1 MKDTDRRSPLALA
14 LYQLLASN
22 RSGLFSVY
30 LGLFLISRGAT
41 VAQALAIFSAA
52 YVVASLTGPAAGRWS
67 DRVGKRRPFLLFAE
81 AASLPFFVVIPWIPS
96 FWLDGAVFV
105 VAETL
110 LAVGSPA
117 LTASVADI
125 TRRGERGWG
134 YGYHAASG
142 AVGTMVGILI
152 AGVVVG
158 VFGLEA
164 LCYLVGVL
172 MCGTIVLVAFLF
184 QEGHIEPAPPR
195 RPLKEMK
202 GIAVFSFA
210 ASVRTLGTGAVAAF
224 YAIYASAL
232 GASNFEVSL
241 VAFAG
246 FATSAA
252 VSVPLGRRVDR
263 IGEIRGLLFGTA
275 IAAAGLLL
283 FLVAG
288 TWPELLPARVVYQIG
303 FAFMSP
309 AMLSWVVHQAPSGRR
324 AEYLGFFSLIN
335 STMWSCGPFLGGVV
349 FSATD
354 AAGVFVF
361 AIVMT
366 CVSLSLLY
374 GLYARTL
381 AERPAAEAA
390 PEDTL

>member
-1 MKDTDRRSPLALA
+1 MVRDTDRRSLLALA

-30 LGLFLISRGAT
+30 LVLFLVGRGAS
-41 VAQALAIFSAA
+41 VPQALAIFSAA

-81 AASLPFFVVIPWIPS
+81 AASLPFFVVIPWIGS
-96 FWLDGAVFV
+96 FWVAGLVFV

-117 LTASVADI
+117 LNASVADI

-134 YGYHAASG
+134 YGFLAASG
-142 AVGTMVGILI
+142 AMGTMVGILI
-152 AGVVVG
+152 AGAVVG

-164 LCYLVGVL
+164 LFYLVGVL
-172 MCGTIVLVAFLF
+172 MCGTIVLVVFLF

-195 RPLKEMK
+195 RPLREMK
-202 GIAVFSFA
+202 DIAVFSVA

-224 YAIYASAL
+224 YAYYAHVL
-232 GASNFEVSL
+232 GANDFEVSL

-252 VSVPLGRRVDR
+252 VSLPLGRRVDR
-263 IGEIRGLLFGTA
+263 IGEIRGLLYGTA

-283 FLVAG
+283 FLIAG
-288 TWPELLPARVVYQIG
+288 TWPELVPARVVYQVG
-303 FAFMSP
+303 FALMSP
-309 AMLSWVVHQAPSGRR
+309 AMLSWVVRQAPSGRR

-354 AAGVFVF
+354 APGVFTF

-366 CVSLSLLY
+366 CVSLALLY
-374 GLYARTL
+374 GLYGRTL
-381 AERPAAEAA
+381 PERAAAA
-390 PEDTL
+390 PG